1 MSKSTEIHDMIQT
14 FPLDATESPELTASR
29 LLDIL
34 DAMNRRMDEIESG
47 HQRTANIASC
57 LANGI
62 QPD

>member
-14 FPLDATESPELTASR
+14 FNLAGHPELVTSR

-34 DAMNRRMDEIESG
+34 QAMNERMDEIEASLD
-47 HQRTANIASC
+47 RTANVASC

-62 QPD
+62 KPD